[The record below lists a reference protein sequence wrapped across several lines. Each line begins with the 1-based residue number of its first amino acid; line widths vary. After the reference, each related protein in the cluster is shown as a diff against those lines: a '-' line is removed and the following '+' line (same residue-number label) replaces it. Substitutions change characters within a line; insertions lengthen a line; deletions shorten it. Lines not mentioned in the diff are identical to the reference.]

1 MEHELTAAP
10 RRSCPADAT
19 SCCCGGGQSL
29 QINPDRSHKVTP
41 RSIDESSMGGNDDN
55 NPTLST
61 AVSPAEPAII
71 EPSQIQGGDAGT
83 HQKKHSASTASGMRE
98 EQMQSTSGEALRRE
112 VSQEDPSYPPSRPNR
127 RAGNEYEH
135 QHQHEAR
142 FVSQDPAS
150 QYLLD
155 SQREDSSSR
164 FDFDDDCGD
173 ANVTDTEL
181 SASRGARG
189 STTKRSLELSP
200 HIPTP
205 SKRRKQKHVVHD
217 NLFGNNS
224 DSDDEYHRER
234 RNNQR
239 QRRGTPHQLSSSANP
254 PTEPGS
260 SDPEGSDG
268 ICEGF
273 GSRLSREEEAILES
287 LYRQNATKGKVRL
300 LKKSGLTTDQ
310 RQIVRK
316 AYRKLQGKVCHSHQG
331 DKIEDPSSEA
341 THFARG
347 RNNFLFSSVNF
358 IREAVLDANTL
369 DFISQRASRQT
380 DKLTNVPRYDVDR
393 FIGHLHKKLGSS
405 QGGSRYFDWRMLGR
419 EAGVCFNAVPSRV
432 AFLNGPAAVDY
443 VPKERKKRKRRT
455 STAGDEDSGDEEEEK
470 PDELNHGADNK
481 ASGAL
486 SKVEQQ
492 VVATTQ
498 QLVKRSKEACHEAM
512 LDFKSSSA
520 GLSKEEKKK
529 RKKLL
534 ANRYGLDIDM
544 LTFVL
549 DRDSFTKTVENIFHL
564 SFLVKNGKAGVAIR
578 SEQEAAIYGGIA
590 SSPVVR
596 AVPNEIS
603 NDRSNWPEPRQC
615 IVSLN
620 MGDWRELCKLLS
632 DEDEA
637 RPIAGF

>member
-1 MEHELTAAP
+1 
-10 RRSCPADAT
+10 
-19 SCCCGGGQSL
+19 
-29 QINPDRSHKVTP
+29 
-41 RSIDESSMGGNDDN
+41 MGGNDDN
-55 NPTLST
+55 SPTLST
-61 AVSPAEPAII
+61 GLVSPAEPAVI
-71 EPSQIQGGDAGT
+71 EPSQSSQIQGGEAGGT
-83 HQKKHSASTASGMRE
+83 HQKNPPASTASGMRE
-98 EQMQSTSGEALRRE
+98 EKMQSTSGEALPRE
-112 VSQEDPSYPPSRPNR
+112 VSQDEALPAPRPNG

-135 QHQHEAR
+135 EHEAR

-155 SQREDSSSR
+155 SLREDNSSR
-164 FDFDDDCGD
+164 FDFDDNNATGTGL
-173 ANVTDTEL
+173 ATRRDTRE
-181 SASRGARG
+181 
-189 STTKRSLELSP
+189 STTKRSLKLS
-200 HIPTP
+200 PTP
-205 SKRRKQKHVVHD
+205 SKRRKLKHVDHD
-217 NLFGNNS
+217 NLFGDKS
-224 DSDDEYHRER
+224 DSDDEYHRGR
-234 RNNQR
+234 VDNQR
-239 QRRGTPHQLSSSANP
+239 QRQCRGTTHRLSPSAKP

-300 LKKSGLTTDQ
+300 LKKSGLTTEQ
-310 RQIVRK
+310 RHIVRK

-331 DKIEDPSSEA
+331 DKIEDPSSKA

-347 RNNFLFSSVNF
+347 RNNFLFSSSRF

-369 DFISQRASRQT
+369 DLISQRASRQT

-393 FIGHLHKKLGSS
+393 FIGHLHKKLGGS
-405 QGGSRYFDWRMLGR
+405 QGGSRYFDWRTLGR
-419 EAGVCFNAVPSRV
+419 EVGVCFNAVPSRV

-455 STAGDEDSGDEEEEK
+455 SAADDEDSGDEEEEK
-470 PDELNHGADNK
+470 PDELKHGAGHK
-481 ASGAL
+481 AIGAL

-498 QLVKRSKEACHEAM
+498 QLVKRSKKACHDAM
-512 LDFKSSSA
+512 LAFHNKSSSA
-520 GLSKEEKKK
+520 ELSKEERKK
-529 RKKLL
+529 RKKLI
-534 ANRYGLDIDM
+534 ASRYGLDIDM
-544 LTFVL
+544 LAFVL
-549 DRDSFTKTVENIFHL
+549 DRKSFTKTIENIFHL

-578 SEQEAAIYGGIA
+578 SAQEASIYGGIA

-615 IVSLN
+615 IVSIN
-620 MGDWRELCKLLS
+620 MSDWRELCKLLD

-637 RPIAGF
+637 RP